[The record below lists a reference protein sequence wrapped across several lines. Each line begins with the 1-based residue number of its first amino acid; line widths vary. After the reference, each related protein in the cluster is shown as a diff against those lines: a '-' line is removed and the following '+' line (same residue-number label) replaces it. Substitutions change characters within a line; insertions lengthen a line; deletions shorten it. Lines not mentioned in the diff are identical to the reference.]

1 MPRRLQVSKR
11 KTIGLR
17 IPQHPVAM
25 ALLQELNEPLISTT
39 LILPDDQLPMTDPE
53 DIRSRLEHHVDL
65 IMAAGSCG
73 FEATTVVDMV
83 DGDYQILRPGK
94 GEFKI

>member
-1 MPRRLQVSKR
+1 MSVGTQRAQAAEV
-11 KTIGLR
+11 T
-17 IPQHPVAM
+17 AE
-25 ALLQELNEPLISTT
+25 ANEPLISTT

-83 DGDYQILRPGK
+83 DGDYQILRQGK